1 MTEQY
6 YTINCLTAIRSLG
19 EILTEDCRAGS
30 KYYKSLL
37 QCERDDL
44 HKAASILMRQ
54 WTIMEGGESCKAL
67 TQ

>member
-19 EILTEDCRAGS
+19 EILAEDNRPAS
-30 KYYKSLL
+30 KYYNSLL
-37 QCERDDL
+37 QCERDKL
-44 HKAASILMRQ
+44 HEAASILMRQ

-67 TQ
+67 MR